1 MLTTKHIVPVVLVC
15 FTLGFSS
22 LSFGEDQLPST
33 NQVSPELRKD
43 MANMHQKMAD
53 CLRTDQSLSLEEC
66 QRKVA
71 KDCPI
76 VAKAGQ
82 CPIEQGTGHMGPRG
96 MRPEGRVP

>member
-1 MLTTKHIVPVVLVC
+1 MLIQRHIVPVVLVC

-22 LSFGEDQLPST
+22 LSFGKDQSQST
-33 NQVSPELRKD
+33 NQVSSELRKD

-71 KDCPI
+71 KDCPV
-76 VAKAGQ
+76 VAKTGQ
-82 CPIEQGTGHMGPRG
+82 CPIEKGMGPMTG
-96 MRPEGRVP
+96 PHDMR